1 MKFTCRN
8 LPDIPSKR
16 VWKALVGVDYP
27 GEGGKVG
34 QVVGIAVVASLILTL
49 EDIGHL

>member
-1 MKFTCRN
+1 MKVTCRN

-34 QVVGIAVVASLILTL
+34 QVVGRHSSCSQP
-49 EDIGHL
+49 DSNS